1 MEKIITKS
9 QKETQEFAQKIA
21 QQLIKNGLKNR
32 AVVVALSG
40 DLGAGKTTF
49 TQGFAKGLGLKEK
62 ILSPTFI
69 IMKRFKLLDSNF
81 KYLYHID
88 CYRLHSEKDLLHLD
102 FKEVLKNQENIVVI
116 EWPEKIK
123 KIIPKKNIIRIN
135 FLHLESHQRKLIIN

>member
-1 MEKIITKS
+1 VEKIITKS